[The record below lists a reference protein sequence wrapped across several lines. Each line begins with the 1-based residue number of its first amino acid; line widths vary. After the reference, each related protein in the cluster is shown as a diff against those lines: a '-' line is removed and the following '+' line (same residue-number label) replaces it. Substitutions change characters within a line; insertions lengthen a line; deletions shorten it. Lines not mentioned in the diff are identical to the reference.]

1 MKPFDY
7 YSKPQTIYP
16 SKLNYI
22 TYYVYDKGEVLW
34 SGPSWEKDKSELKE
48 KYPNAVIQEVLDE
61 EGYKSHQQQY
71 KEEQKQLNE
80 EFEKDLF
87 EEFGVSDNPKKY
99 KALAYA
105 WDKGHSSGYAEVYN
119 EFSDIVE
126 LIKD

>member
-16 SKLNYI
+16 NKLNYI